1 MPDLSPEAR
10 ARASRTVEVCAVF
23 AEHAETIVAALPDVP
38 ADHVLVAVVD
48 HEHAFTGTHHV
59 ETAAMVERVSELEGP
74 AGWAMVFTPGATVG
88 DVRRRTAEMADIA
101 GQRIAAI
108 DRITARRGNASS

>member
-10 ARASRTVEVCAVF
+10 ARAGRTIEVAAVF
-23 AEHAETIVAALPDVP
+23 AQHAETIVAALPDVP
-38 ADHVLVAVVD
+38 EGHVLVAVVD

-59 ETAAMVERVSELEGP
+59 EKATMVERVPELEGP
-74 AGWAMVFTPGATVG
+74 DGWAMVFTPGATVA

-101 GQRIAAI
+101 ARRIAAI
-108 DRITARRGNASS
+108 DRIVARRSDS